1 MTLYSPKGV
10 RDSITAAFNYF
21 SENAGRLISSDCET
35 YDYSLYFNDL
45 QNRNVSDEVSVAEVV
60 GLFSA
65 LANRSV
71 LPSLVICGR
80 VVMSGS
86 MMPVTTELD
95 EIFVAVS
102 NAGARKIML
111 PAESEKQYET
121 ISRELKGEL
130 EVIFY
135 QSPLDAVK
143 KALGVE

>member
-1 MTLYSPKGV
+1 MLFRS
-10 RDSITAAFNYF
+10 
-21 SENAGRLISSDCET
+21 
-35 YDYSLYFNDL
+35 DYSLYFNDL

-121 ISRELKGEL
+121 ISRELKDEL